1 MLIANPLPAAPLE
14 RGLPAM
20 NAPTEPAA
28 PLQATARWTAAVRA
42 GERRRPDPLVD
53 DPWAEAL
60 AGEEGMAWLAARPPE
75 SVTPIALRTRYFDDW
90 LRIAAIDGGRR
101 QVVLLAAGLDTR
113 AWRLPWAAGTT
124 VFELDRAA
132 VLDAK
137 EAVMAAAGA
146 VPTAR
151 RVAVDA
157 DLAGDWGAA
166 LLGAGFDPAVPSAW
180 LAEGILF
187 YLPDDAV
194 ARVLATVSGLAAPGS
209 VLGFDIPNAAV
220 LTSPYTKAWLDM
232 QAAAG
237 APWVGTIDDP
247 ATVLDG
253 LGWTPSITQPG
264 EPAANHG
271 RWTLPVIPAGMREL
285 PHTWYA
291 TAVRR

>member
-1 MLIANPLPAAPLE
+1 MIIDTGP
-14 RGLPAM
+14 
-20 NAPTEPAA
+20 A

-42 GERRRPDPLVD
+42 GERRRPDALVD

-75 SVTPIALRTRYFDDW
+75 SVTPIAIRARYFDDW
-90 LRIAAIDGGRR
+90 LRTVVIDGGLR

-113 AWRLPWAAGTT
+113 AWRLPWAPGTT
-124 VFELDRAA
+124 VFELDRGALLAA
-132 VLDAK
+132 KDGI
-137 EAVMAAAGA
+137 MAAAGA
-146 VPTAR
+146 PGPDAR
-151 RVAVDA
+151 RVTVDA
-157 DLAGDWGAA
+157 DLAGDWAGALEA
-166 LLGAGFDPAVPSAW
+166 AGFDVGRPAAW

-194 ARVLATVSGLAAPGS
+194 AGVLRAVTRLAAPGS
-209 VLGFDIPNAAV
+209 QVGFDIPNGAV

-237 APWVGTIDDP
+237 APWVGTLEDP
-247 ATVLDG
+247 AAVLDG
-253 LGWTPSITQPG
+253 LGWTATIAQPG
-264 EPAANHG
+264 EPVANHG
-271 RWTLPVIPAGMREL
+271 RWTLPVIPAAMREL